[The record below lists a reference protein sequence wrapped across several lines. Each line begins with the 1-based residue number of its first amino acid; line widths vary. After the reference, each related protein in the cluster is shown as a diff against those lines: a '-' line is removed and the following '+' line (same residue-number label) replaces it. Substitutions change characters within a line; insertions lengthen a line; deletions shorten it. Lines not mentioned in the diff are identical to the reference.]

1 MDAGKGGVSMEP
13 KELIAHVREA
23 YGAEPEYLWADS
35 PDAFVFRHRKNR
47 KWFGVVMEVER
58 SKLGLEGAGRVAL
71 LDVKTGPLL
80 GGSYLGQPG
89 IVRAWHMNKTHWLGV
104 LLDGSAPADAVRELT
119 DLSFSLTE

>member
-1 MDAGKGGVSMEP
+1 MDRL
-13 KELIAHVREA
+13 ELIEWIRQS
-23 YGAEPEYLWADS
+23 YRAEPEYLW
-35 PDAFVFRHRKNR
+35 PEYPETFVFRHAENR
-47 KWFGVVMEVER
+47 RWFGVVMEPER
-58 SKLGLEGAGRVAL
+58 AKLGLTGQGKVAL

-104 LLDGSAPADAVRELT
+104 LLDGSCPDETIRELV

>member
-1 MDAGKGGVSMEP
+1 MDTTTLTAF
-13 KELIAHVREA
+13 IRET
-23 YGAEPEYLWADS
+23 YVVEPEYLWPEY
-35 PDAFVFRHRKNR
+35 PDTFIFRHTENR

-58 SKLGLEGAGRVAL
+58 GRLGLAGSGRVPL

-104 LLDGSAPADAVRELT
+104 LLDGSAPEQIVRELV

>member
-1 MDAGKGGVSMEP
+1 MDS
-13 KELIAHVREA
+13 KELIAHVRDA
-23 YGAEPEYLWADS
+23 CGAEPEYLW
-35 PDAFVFRHRKNR
+35 PDYPDTFVFRHAENR

-58 SKLGLEGAGRVAL
+58 AKLGLAGNGKVAL

-104 LLDGSAPADAVRELT
+104 LLDGSAPAATVRELV
-119 DLSFSLTE
+119 DLSFSLTDQRRKGKKG